1 MTLDTSSVPT
11 VLVVEPDPDTCELYT
26 EWFNVGGF
34 AVVTAG
40 DAESALALF
49 AQQQPAAVV
58 TEIRLQPFDGLELLS
73 RLKSLPGAQRV
84 PVVVVTSQ
92 ADARTLMRALVAG
105 AAEALAKPCDF
116 QQLCAIVAA
125 AVASV
130 RPGRRGRGRPAAG
143 LKGQRTSE
151 YPQLSVRLPPDTRAA
166 LCALA
171 AAQGRPMWRVL
182 MDALSAWER
191 REMGKEL
198 RNAIAELRTRARL
211 SDSPEVM
218 RGLPEIVRDYE
229 RASASVMVADNDA
242 RYVAVNEAAAR
253 LTGYSREELLVSS
266 VWDITPPGDVADG
279 KTAWRQFLKDG
290 EFDGLYRLM
299 RKDGSLVWVHSIA
312 VAHLVRGL
320 HVSAL
325 AEVSG
330 TAIVAA

>member
-1 MTLDTSSVPT
+1 MTLDTSAAPT

-40 DAESALALF
+40 DAESALALY
-49 AQQQPAAVV
+49 AQRPPAAVV
-58 TEIRLQPFDGLELLS
+58 TEIRLQPFDGLELLG

-105 AAEALAKPCDF
+105 AHEAVAKPCDF

-130 RPGRRGRGRPAAG
+130 RPGQRGRGRPAAG

-171 AAQGRPMWRVL
+171 EVQGRPMWRVL

-211 SDSPEVM
+211 SESREVM
-218 RGLPEIVRDYE
+218 RGLPEIVSDFQHT
-229 RASASVMVADNDA
+229 SACVLVADNNA
-242 RYVAVNEAAAR
+242 RYIAANEAASR
-253 LTGYSREELLVSS
+253 LTGYSRDELLASS
-266 VWDITPPGDVADG
+266 VWDITPSTDVADG
-279 KTAWRQFLKDG
+279 RAAWRQFLKDG
-290 EFDGLYRLM
+290 EFDGLYRLK
-299 RKDGSLVWVHSIA
+299 RKDGTLVWVHAIA

-330 TAIVAA
+330 AAIVAA